1 MEAVMTLSELEQVR
15 ALLSRGFANG
25 KYYDRATGCYC
36 IGGAAISVRSGD
48 PIPQDAFVQD
58 MRKSKSILDEISD
71 DLGFF
76 NRDEMMR
83 AFDAAPARVVK
94 LLDVVIRNRQ

>member
-1 MEAVMTLSELEQVR
+1 MTLSELEQVR

-25 KYYDRATGCYC
+25 KFYDYQTKCYC
-36 IGGAAISVRSGD
+36 IGGAAISVRFGD
-48 PIPQDAFVQD
+48 TFPQAAFLRDANKTKNV
-58 MRKSKSILDEISD
+58 LDEISD

-83 AFDAAPARVVK
+83 AFDAAPAKVVK